1 MSLHRWLLTALI
13 LIMAISLTA
22 VGIGPADPA
31 NAQVELAEPAEMPDP
46 ALEPAIDPA
55 ANSSDDLAIANR
67 LRGIFQEIDGM
78 EGVVV
83 TADAGVVLLSGSV
96 ADKASADRAK
106 AIAQRVSG
114 VVTVE
119 TQFERDLSV
128 GRNVEPV
135 VDKLGTSVQNFLSAL
150 PLLGIALVVAIA
162 IGLFGHFLASLMAF
176 WKRVTPN
183 IFLAELIAGSIRVAF
198 IFIGIFVA
206 LDILNATA
214 LLGAV
219 LGGAGVIGLAVG
231 FALRDTV
238 DNYMSS
244 IMLSIR
250 QPFRA
255 NDHVLIG
262 EQEGRVVR
270 LTSRAT
276 ILMTLDGNHLRVP
289 NATVFK
295 AEILN
300 YSRNPQRRFSFELGV
315 DADDDPASAIET
327 GLAAINSQD
336 FVLNDPEATA
346 EIREVGDS
354 NIVIG
359 FHGWIDQRESDYY
372 KARGAAIRVTKNA
385 LEEAG
390 FALPEPIYRLRFD
403 NALPESVTSPRRDRS
418 ADMSA
423 VKPKNVA
430 PHESLDVSPEDHVE
444 KLVDSERSDDGSSD
458 LLDDQQPVE

>member
-1 MSLHRWLLTALI
+1 MSQYRWLLTMI
-13 LIMAISLTA
+13 LLAIAISGTTPTHA
-22 VGIGPADPA
+22 IVGQAS
-31 NAQVELAEPAEMPDP
+31 AQVQLNEPAAEP
-46 ALEPAIDPA
+46 EPAIDPA
-55 ANSSDDLAIANR
+55 APVTDDDAIAVR
-67 LRGIFQEIDGM
+67 LRGIFQEIKGL
-78 EGVVV
+78 ENVVV
-83 TADAGVVLLSGSV
+83 AVDAGVVSLSGSI
-96 ADKASADRAK
+96 ADNASADRAK

-119 TQFERDLSV
+119 TKFERDVSV
-128 GRNVEPV
+128 GSNVEPV
-135 VDKLGTSVQNFLSAL
+135 VDKFGASLQNFLSAL
-150 PLLGIALVVAIA
+150 PLIGIAFLVAITV
-162 IGLFGHFLASLMAF
+162 GLLGHFFASRMGF
-176 WKRVTPN
+176 WERVTPN
-183 IFLAELIAGSIRVAF
+183 IFLAELIAGFVRVIF
-198 IFIGIFVA
+198 ILLGIFIG

-262 EQEGRVVR
+262 AQQGRVVR

-276 ILMTLDGNHLRVP
+276 ILMTLDGNHLRIP

-315 DADDDPASAIET
+315 DANDDPAAAIET
-327 GLAAINSQD
+327 GLKAINGQE
-336 FVLNDPEATA
+336 FVLNEPEATA

-354 NIVIG
+354 NILIT
-359 FHGWIDQRESDYY
+359 FHGWIDQRNSDFN

-385 LEEAG
+385 LEESG

-403 NALPESVTSPRRDRS
+403 DGAEQLVETFSKTEPSDTVIEKPEK
-418 ADMSA
+418 A
-423 VKPKNVA
+423 VAKKA
-430 PHESLDVSPEDHVE
+430 FDVSPEDHVE
-444 KLVDSERSDDGSSD
+444 KLVASERSDDGLSD

>member
-1 MSLHRWLLTALI
+1 MSLYRWLLTVIFLAMAL
-13 LIMAISLTA
+13 
-22 VGIGPADPA
+22 GPPVTGGFSVFEAL
-31 NAQVELAEPAEMPDP
+31 AQVQLVEPTE
-46 ALEPAIDPA
+46 EPEPVIDPVA
-55 ANSSDDLAIANR
+55 DSSDDIAIADR
-67 LRGIFQEIDGM
+67 LRGIFREI
-78 EGVVV
+78 EGLEGISVVV
-83 TADAGVVLLSGSV
+83 DAGVVRLSGPI
-96 ADKASADRAK
+96 ANNASADRAK

-119 TQFERDLSV
+119 AQFERDLSV

-135 VDKLGTSVQNFLSAL
+135 VDKFSDSLQNFLSAL
-150 PLLGIALVVAIA
+150 PLIGVAFLVAIF
-162 IGLFGHFLASLMAF
+162 IGLLGQFFASRMGF

-183 IFLAELIAGSIRVAF
+183 IFLAELIAGFVRVLF
-198 IFIGIFVA
+198 IVVGIFIG

-255 NDHVLIG
+255 NDHVRVG

-276 ILMTLDGNHLRVP
+276 ILMTLDGNHLRIP

-300 YSRNPQRRFSFELGV
+300 YTRNPQRRFSFELGV
-315 DADDDPASAIET
+315 DADDDPAAAIET
-327 GLAAINSQD
+327 GLRAINGQD

-354 NIVIG
+354 NILIA
-359 FHGWIDQRESDYY
+359 FHGWIDQRDSDFN
-372 KARGAAIRVTKNA
+372 KARGAAIRVTKNV
-385 LEEAG
+385 LEESG

-403 NALPESVTSPRRDRS
+403 NGPPQLMEALGKSETTDR
-418 ADMSA
+418 AGE
-423 VKPKNVA
+423 KPTKALAN
-430 PHESLDVSPEDHVE
+430 ETFDVSPEDHVE